1 MPGPLWREGV
11 AQLPRSADCRGPTPG
26 AGGSL
31 NGAAAYAFELTNN
44 GTWVETAKM
53 IAPNAD
59 VADFSSFHALS
70 PGGDGT
76 VALATGVRDA
86 ASNVARRIFIY

>member
-1 MPGPLWREGV
+1 V
-11 AQLPRSADCRGPTPG
+11 

-31 NGAAAYAFELTNN
+31 NGAAVYAFVERQ
-44 GTWVETAKM
+44 GAWVEQAKM

-59 VADFSSFHALS
+59 AADFSTYHAL
-70 PGGDGT
+70 GTAAGGT

-86 ASNVARRIFIY
+86 AGTVSRRVFIY